1 MDISVWI
8 ERHAARTPDR
18 TAILFEGAALSYR
31 ALAERIAFLAGA
43 LAARGIVAGDRVAL
57 LAMNH
62 PDYLALLFACA
73 RLSAMLVPL
82 NWRLA
87 PAEHAQI
94 LADAAPNLVIGE
106 RAFAASLTGRAP
118 VWLDELDALATAPP
132 DRAGAP
138 DRPVLLVYTSGTT
151 GRAKG
156 AILTQDALAWNAV
169 NSQHMHDMTA
179 NDRIL
184 TFLPMFHVGG
194 LNIQTVPALSLGAEI
209 VLMRRFDPGEALAAI
224 AAKRP
229 TLSLVVPA
237 VMAALIGH
245 PAWPTADLS
254 SLRLLGAGSSIV
266 PVRLIRAFH
275 ARGVPVAQVY
285 GATETGPIAIYQKR
299 DDALANEGSTGQPAL
314 HCEARLEDGEI
325 LIRGPNVA
333 TGYWRDPEATRES
346 FADGWFRTG
355 DLGRIDA
362 GGHWWVDERKKDMII
377 SGGENIYPA
386 EIEAALAAHDDVADC
401 AVVARPDARWGE
413 VPVAFVVRRAGTT
426 VADAELRS
434 FLDGRLA
441 RFKWPKAF
449 RFVDDLPRNAMGKVQ
464 RYALRA
470 QARESGEQADQ
481 AD

>member
-18 TAILFEGAALSYR
+18 TAIAFEGAVSSYR

-43 LAARGIVAGDRVAL
+43 LAVRGIVAGDRVAL
-57 LAMNH
+57 LATNH
-62 PDYLALLFACA
+62 PDYLGLLFACA
-73 RLSAMLVPL
+73 RLGAMLVPL

-94 LADAAPNLVIGE
+94 LADAEPKLVISE
-106 RAFAASLTGRAP
+106 RAFAASLMDRSP
-118 VWLDELDALATAPP
+118 VWLDELDALIPGP
-132 DRAGAP
+132 VERAGAP
-138 DRPVLLVYTSGTT
+138 GRPVLLVYTSGTT

-156 AILTQDALAWNAV
+156 AVLTQNALAWNAV

-194 LNIQTVPALSLGAEI
+194 LNIQTVPALLLGAEI

-224 AAKRP
+224 ATIRP

-254 SLRLLGAGSSIV
+254 SLRMLGAGSSIV

-314 HCEARLEDGEI
+314 HCEAKLDGGEI

-333 TGYWRDPEATRES
+333 TGYWRDPEGTRDG
-346 FADGWFRTG
+346 FTDGWFRTG

-362 GGHWWVDERKKDMII
+362 AGHWWVDERKKDMII

-386 EIEAALAAHDDVADC
+386 EIETALCAQHDIADC
-401 AVVARPDARWGE
+401 AVVAMPDARWGE
-413 VPVAFVVRRAGTT
+413 VPVAFVVLRAGAK
-426 VADAELRS
+426 VDDATLRA
-434 FLDGRLA
+434 FLEGRLA

-449 RFVDDLPRNAMGKVQ
+449 RFVDALPRNAMGKVQ
-464 RYALRA
+464 RFALRA
-470 QARESGEQADQ
+470 QAREGGEQAVQTD
-481 AD
+481 

>member
-1 MDISVWI
+1 MSDLSVWI

-18 TAILFEGAALSYR
+18 PALNFEGRATSYHVLAAR
-31 ALAERIAFLAGA
+31 VDFLAGV
-43 LAARGIVAGDRVAL
+43 LAARGVAAGDRVAL
-57 LAMNH
+57 LSTNH

-73 RLSAMLVPL
+73 RAGAMLVPL

-94 LADAAPNLVIGE
+94 LADAEPRLSVCE
-106 RAFAASLTGRAP
+106 RAFAAGMAGRDP
-118 VWLDELDALATAPP
+118 LWLDALDGERTAPAE
-132 DRAGAP
+132 RAGAR

-156 AILTQDALAWNAV
+156 AVLTQDALAWNAV

-179 NDRIL
+179 DDRVL

-194 LNIQTVPALSLGAEI
+194 LNIQTLPALALGAE
-209 VLMRRFDPGEALAAI
+209 VALVRRFEPAEALAAI
-224 AAKRP
+224 ARLRP

-237 VMAALIGH
+237 VMKAMIEH
-245 PAWPTADLS
+245 PDWAGTDLS
-254 SLRLLGAGSSIV
+254 SLRMLGAGSSIV
-266 PVRLIRAFH
+266 PVALIRAFH

-299 DDALANEGSTGQPAL
+299 ADALANEGSTGMPAL
-314 HCEARLEDGEI
+314 YCEAKLDAGEI

-333 TGYWRDPEATRES
+333 SGYWRDPQATAAS

-362 GGHWWVDERKKDMII
+362 NGHWWVDERKKDMII

-386 EIEAALAAHDDVADC
+386 EIEAALGAHEDVADC
-401 AVVARPDARWGE
+401 AVVAKPDEKWGE
-413 VPVAFVVRRAGTT
+413 VPVAFVVRRPGAA
-426 VADAELRS
+426 ADGEALRA

-441 RFKWPKAF
+441 RFKWPKEF
-449 RFVDDLPRNAMGKVQ
+449 RFVEALPRNAMGKVQ
-464 RYALRA
+464 RFALRA
-470 QARESGEQADQ
+470 QAREGRE
-481 AD
+481 

>member
-18 TAILFEGAALSYR
+18 AAIVFDGIAINYR
-31 ALAERIAFLAGA
+31 DLDARISFLAGV
-43 LAARGIVAGDRVAL
+43 LAARGISAGDRVAL
-57 LAMNH
+57 LATNH

-73 RLSAMLVPL
+73 RIGAMLVPL

-87 PAEHAQI
+87 PAEHWQI
-94 LADAAPNLVIGE
+94 LADAEPKLAVGE
-106 RAFAASLTGRAP
+106 RAFAASLQGLATI
-118 VWLDELDALATAPP
+118 WLDELDTQPVGQAI
-132 DRAGAP
+132 RAGNA
-138 DRPVLLVYTSGTT
+138 DRPILLVYTSGTT

-156 AILTQDALAWNAV
+156 AILTQEALAWNAV

-179 NDRIL
+179 ADRIL

-194 LNIQTVPALSLGAEI
+194 LNIQSVPALALGAEV
-209 VLMRRFDPGEALAAI
+209 VLLRRFDPGEVLGAI
-224 AAKRP
+224 AASRP

-237 VMAALIGH
+237 VMAALIAH
-245 PAWPTADLS
+245 PDWDSADLS
-254 SLRLLGAGSSIV
+254 SLRMLGAGSSIV
-266 PVRLIRAFH
+266 PVKLIRAFH

-285 GATETGPIAIYQKR
+285 GATETAPIAIYQKR

-314 HCEARLEDGEI
+314 HCEAMLDQGEI

-333 TGYWRDPEATRES
+333 KRYWRDPEATRES
-346 FADGWFRTG
+346 FVDGWFRTG

-362 GGHWWVDERKKDMII
+362 NGHWWVDERKKDMII

-386 EIEAALAAHDDVADC
+386 EIEAVLHSCADVADC
-401 AVVARPDARWGE
+401 AVVALPDEKWGE
-413 VPVAFVVRRAGTT
+413 VPVAFVVRRPG
-426 VADAELRS
+426 AEIDGEFLRA

-449 RFVDDLPRNAMGKVQ
+449 RFVEALPRNAMGKVQ
-464 RYALRA
+464 RFALRA
-470 QARESGEQADQ
+470 QARESRE
-481 AD
+481 